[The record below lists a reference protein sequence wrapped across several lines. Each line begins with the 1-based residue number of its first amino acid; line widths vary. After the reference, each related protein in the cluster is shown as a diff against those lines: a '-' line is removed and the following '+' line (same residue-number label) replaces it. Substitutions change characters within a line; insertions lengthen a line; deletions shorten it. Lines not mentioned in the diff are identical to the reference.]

1 VQARNLPALR
11 LTPAWQGEAP
21 DPLTEPRLYEGVM
34 LRRVVGY
41 AIDVVLLSF
50 VAVALWMGLGLAG
63 ILTFG
68 LLLPLQGL
76 ALALL
81 PLAYHTGFIGY
92 RGATPGMELV
102 DLRVRR
108 FDGTAPDFVNAL
120 VMTVLFYFSVAVTS
134 FLILVVSLFND
145 RRRTMHDYFSGTVVV
160 RGSVLDGARALS
172 PHV

>member
-1 VQARNLPALR
+1 MQARNLPALR

-68 LLLPLQGL
+68 LLLPL
-76 ALALL
+76 
-81 PLAYHTGFIGY
+81 
-92 RGATPGMELV
+92 
-102 DLRVRR
+102 
-108 FDGTAPDFVNAL
+108 
-120 VMTVLFYFSVAVTS
+120 
-134 FLILVVSLFND
+134 
-145 RRRTMHDYFSGTVVV
+145 
-160 RGSVLDGARALS
+160 
-172 PHV
+172 